1 MKSTKFQFF
10 LLILS
15 LINPHMMAIH
25 QYPSSVYGFNRYG
38 DNNIDA
44 TIISKQNLHIL
55 PIQNLHTIQTNPIID
70 IKSNNNLITIRFNTI
85 SSTINTIQKHHG
97 NQRPKIQ
104 HSKFMAEPDILIQNI
119 QKPII
124 QKVHEIIQPY
134 RKIYQEILPVKEK
147 IETIISKDSNHNEQ
161 NYDNSFSSSSL
172 ISKKSIPD
180 NNDKKPIENQSNNHQ
195 SIQSYIGQPK

>member
-1 MKSTKFQFF
+1 MKSTKLPFI
-10 LLILS
+10 LSILS

-25 QYPSSVYGFNRYG
+25 PSSSSLYGFNRYG
-38 DNNIDA
+38 DNIDA

-85 SSTINTIQKHHG
+85 SSSINTIQKHHG
-97 NQRPKIQ
+97 IQSKIQ

-147 IETIISKDSNHNEQ
+147 IETIISKDSNHQNHNEQ
-161 NYDNSFSSSSL
+161 NYDNISSSSSSSL
-172 ISKKSIPD
+172 ISKKLIPE
-180 NNDKKPIENQSNNHQ
+180 NNDKKINGKSIE
-195 SIQSYIGQPK
+195 

>member
-1 MKSTKFQFF
+1 MVIIIF
-10 LLILS
+10 
-15 LINPHMMAIH
+15 
-25 QYPSSVYGFNRYG
+25 
-38 DNNIDA
+38 DA

-55 PIQNLHTIQTNPIID
+55 PIQNLHTINKNPIID

-147 IETIISKDSNHNEQ
+147 IETIISKDTNHQNHNEQ
-161 NYDNSFSSSSL
+161 NYDNISSSSSSSSDFEK
-172 ISKKSIPD
+172 IDS
-180 NNDKKPIENQSNNHQ
+180 
-195 SIQSYIGQPK
+195 